1 MCHREIGLL
10 AEFSINGEQEFN
22 QTDKPRNVS
31 RTTHPKQSEYYLALQ
46 DWQNETLIGFDLSHI
61 VTCSLQM
68 YITSCQG
75 LVSQDIAR

>member
-46 DWQNETLIGFDLSHI
+46 D
-61 VTCSLQM
+61 
-68 YITSCQG
+68 
-75 LVSQDIAR
+75 